1 MLNFHEKMKHLLN
14 VDPLIMGL
22 YSVLSIFGLVMIYSA
37 SSYYALANQGNSEA
51 FMVKQFV
58 FIIIGIFMALGI
70 SVLPEKILEGTKSDD
85 GSRRSNLHPASDC
98 IIYNRCK
105 WGEEL
110 D

>member
-70 SVLPEKILEGTKSDD
+70 SVLPEKFLKEQKVMIGVA
-85 GSRRSNLHPASDC
+85 GVIFIC
-98 IIYNRCK
+98 
-105 WGEEL
+105 
-110 D
+110 